1 MSAGMNATQWL
12 RALQKLQAEGT
23 TLIAAGVA
31 FFAALAVIPA
41 MAIAVSMYGIF
52 TSPSEAESHVDA
64 LLGVMPETTA
74 RALEAQIN
82 PIADFSHFHL
92 SLSLIVSV
100 AALLW
105 TVSNA
110 TRALVRAVVIASG
123 QRHLRSPLETRLASI
138 GLTVVVVV
146 IVTAAVALI
155 AAVPIWLRAIDR
167 TGAVVTFENLRWA
180 LIVVLFGGGIGLL
193 YRAAPAIRPESWRAV
208 LPGTAIATGLWLAI
222 SLGFSYYVSAFGR
235 YNQTYGALGAG
246 AVLLLWFWLSSLVV
260 ILGAQINMLR
270 NESMTRS
277 SG

>member
-1 MSAGMNATQWL
+1 MNATQWL
-12 RALQKLQAEGT
+12 RALQKLQADGA

-41 MAIAVSMYGIF
+41 MAIAVSIYGIF
-52 TSPSEAESHVDA
+52 TSPSDAENHVDA
-64 LLGVMPETTA
+64 LLGVMPEATA

-92 SLSLIVSV
+92 SLSLIVSI

-110 TRALVRAVVIASG
+110 TRAMVRAVVIASG

-138 GLTVVVVV
+138 GLAVAV
-146 IVTAAVALI
+146 IVIATASVAVI
-155 AAVPIWLRAIDR
+155 AAVPIWLGVIDR
-167 TGAVVTFENLRWA
+167 TGAIVTFENLRWG

-222 SLGFSYYVSAFGR
+222 SFGFSFYVSAFGR

-260 ILGAQINMLR
+260 ILGAQVNMLLS
-270 NESMTRS
+270 ESKMRS
-277 SG
+277 PG